1 MGRLQRTAADQIT
14 SGIRAAMK
22 NIPSDQVEN
31 VIKMLTNAKEQ
42 NKKIMVIGMG
52 RSGLIGRAFA
62 MRLMHL
68 SFAVHVI
75 GETITPALEADDI
88 LFAIS
93 GSGSTTF
100 VVDAAEIARKVGAK
114 IIAITSYPESP
125 LGKLADHV
133 IFIAGRIVTEREKDY
148 FSRQILGV
156 HEPLAP
162 LGTLFE
168 ASALV
173 FLDSLIVELMVR
185 LGKTESE
192 MRTRHATV
200 E

>member
-1 MGRLQRTAADQIT
+1 LGRLQRTAADQIT
-14 SGIRAAMK
+14 SGIRVAMK
-22 NIPSDQVEN
+22 NISSGQVEN
-31 VIKMLTNAKEQ
+31 VIKMLTSAKEQ
-42 NKKIMVIGMG
+42 NKKIMIIGMG

-68 SFAVHVI
+68 SFAVHVV

-100 VVDAAEIARKVGAK
+100 VVDAAEIAKKVGAK
-114 IIAITSYPESP
+114 IIAITSFPDSI
-125 LGKLADHV
+125 LGKLADH
-133 IFIAGRIVTEREKDY
+133 IILIAGRIVTEREKDY

-173 FLDSLIVELMVR
+173 FLDSLVVELMVR

>member
-1 MGRLQRTAADQIT
+1 LGRLQRTAADQIT

>member
-14 SGIRAAMK
+14 SGIRVAMK
-22 NIPSDQVEN
+22 NISSGQVEN
-31 VIKMLTNAKEQ
+31 VIKMLTSAKEQ
-42 NKKIMVIGMG
+42 NKKIMIIGMG

-88 LFAIS
+88 LSAIS
-93 GSGSTTF
+93 GSGNTTF
-100 VVDAAEIARKVGAK
+100 VVDAAEIAKKVGAK
-114 IIAITSYPESP
+114 IIAITSFPDSI
-125 LGKLADHV
+125 LGKLADH
-133 IFIAGRIVTEREKDY
+133 IILIAGRIVTEREKDY

-168 ASALV
+168 ASTLV

>member
-1 MGRLQRTAADQIT
+1 MGRLQRAAADQIT

-42 NKKIMVIGMG
+42 NKKIMIIGMG

-100 VVDAAEIARKVGAK
+100 VVDAAQIARKVGAK
-114 IIAITSYPESP
+114 ITAITSYPESP
-125 LGKLADHV
+125 LGKLADHI

-173 FLDSLIVELMVR
+173 FLDSLIVELMGR

>member
-1 MGRLQRTAADQIT
+1 
-14 SGIRAAMK
+14 MK
-22 NIPSDQVEN
+22 NISSGQVEN
-31 VIKMLTNAKEQ
+31 VIKMLTSAKEQ
-42 NKKIMVIGMG
+42 NKKIMIIGMG

-68 SFAVHVI
+68 SFAVHVV

-100 VVDAAEIARKVGAK
+100 VVDAAEIAKKVGAK
-114 IIAITSYPESP
+114 IIAITSFPDSI
-125 LGKLADHV
+125 LGKLADH
-133 IFIAGRIVTEREKDY
+133 IILIAGRIVTEREKDY

-168 ASALV
+168 ASTLV